1 MFLFSVT
8 VGEEGLCEEGEEA
21 IVSAEPVV
29 SVLTVVLAKFSE
41 EIITESTVL
50 IVAVVAKLDDEVSV
64 VVLSSVCT
72 STDTV
77 LADTSSITTDVEVS
91 VKSPD
96 DVVVENTV
104 ETEAGETFSVVLIFS
119 DVM

>member
-1 MFLFSVT
+1 MFLSSVI
-8 VGEEGLCEEGEEA
+8 VGEEGLCEEDEEA

-29 SVLTVVLAKFSE
+29 SVLAVVLAKFSE

-77 LADTSSITTDVEVS
+77 LAETSSITTDVEAL

-96 DVVVENTV
+96 DVVSKIQLKQRL
-104 ETEAGETFSVVLIFS
+104 GRHSRWF
-119 DVM
+119 